1 MPRTKG
7 SKKGIK
13 RYPVFYHIR
22 VSEKVRNRLK
32 EIGSKKVRTFLEK
45 I

>member
-7 SKKGIK
+7 SRKGIK
-13 RYPVFYHIR
+13 RYPVFYHVR
-22 VSEKVRNRLK
+22 VSEKTREKLK
-32 EIGSKKVRTFLEK
+32 KLGSKKIRKILED

>member
-7 SKKGIK
+7 AKKGIK

-22 VSEKVRNRLK
+22 VSEKTREKLK
-32 EIGSKKVRTFLEK
+32 KIGSKKIREILEK
-45 I
+45 A